1 MQQVP
6 LQAAAAEEEI
16 AFSRLSLDKEIE
28 RFHFDE
34 EEGVLERHVQLLD
47 SETESDRLS
56 AARPL
61 KLIITQ
67 VTNSS
72 EEEEE
77 GMNLK

>member
-1 MQQVP
+1 MP
-6 LQAAAAEEEI
+6 LQATATEEEI
-16 AFSRLSLDKEIE
+16 ASSRSSLDKEIDK
-28 RFHFDE
+28 FHFDKE
-34 EEGVLERHVQLLD
+34 ERVLKRPVQLLD
-47 SETESDRLS
+47 SETKSDKLS

-77 GMNLK
+77 GMDLK

>member
-1 MQQVP
+1 M
-6 LQAAAAEEEI
+6 
-16 AFSRLSLDKEIE
+16 
-28 RFHFDE
+28 
-34 EEGVLERHVQLLD
+34 QLLD